1 MRNLF
6 RWLLLIPLGIA
17 LVLLAVANRAP
28 VTLSIDPFSPESPA
42 FAIKIPLF
50 VALLLA
56 VVLGVVIGGAAA
68 GIGRM
73 RWRHRARSAERE
85 AKELQARNE
94 EFLRG
99 PASESRS
106 REVALR

>member
-6 RWLLLIPLGIA
+6 RWLLLIPLAII

-28 VTLSIDPFSPESPA
+28 VTLSIDPFSREAPA
-42 FAIKIPLF
+42 FAITVPLF

-56 VVLGVVIGGAAA
+56 VVLGVVIGGLAA

-73 RWRHRARSAERE
+73 RWRYRAHAAQRE
-85 AKELQARNE
+85 AEKLQAKNE
-94 EFLRG
+94 EFLR
-99 PASESRS
+99 ASTPESRS